1 MWEDVATYLI
11 TKFGGASKVIP
22 IENKSELTFIKQQL
36 GIRNSDIYGYDYI
49 ILLEGDSE
57 ETVCDILL
65 PSMGHNQIRKE
76 VRLLNLKGKDN
87 LKKLRHFLSYI
98 KNFDTK
104 VFIVID
110 KDEVLENE
118 LNDYIREAV
127 LEKDH
132 FRMWP
137 KDFEDLFESQMIIS
151 AMQKISQKEKF
162 EFKITEGVLGKLRQS
177 KPIADILQEYMHKTN
192 NRNFDKVLL
201 A

>member
-1 MWEDVATYLI
+1 VWEDVATYLI

-22 IENKSELTFIKQQL
+22 IENKSELPFIKQQL

-57 ETVCDILL
+57 ETVFDILL

-87 LKKLRHFLSYI
+87 LKKLRHSLFYI
-98 KNFDTK
+98 KNLDTK

-110 KDEVLENE
+110 KDEVVENE

-151 AMQKISQKEKF
+151 AMQKYRKKKSSN
-162 EFKITEGVLGKLRQS
+162 S
-177 KPIADILQEYMHKTN
+177 K
-192 NRNFDKVLL
+192 
-201 A
+201 

>member
-11 TKFGGASKVIP
+11 TKFGGTSKVIP